1 MCTQVKRYIE
11 LIRDNKDL
19 IWMFAG
25 MIAAIFLYIN
35 ERESTQQ
42 NIIDFKEFM
51 KGAQKVQVEQT
62 QTLKEVSLRLGALE
76 QNFKT
81 LPN

>member
-19 IWMFAG
+19 IWMFGG

-35 ERESTQQ
+35 ERETTQQ
-42 NIIDFKEFM
+42 NMIDFKEFM

-76 QNFKT
+76 QNFKS
-81 LPN
+81 LPQ